1 MIRQRRLEISWYC
14 AFIQEPRSR
23 FSNVF
28 AKTSPAFK
36 KIIAEL
42 LQPGKIYLI
51 CIFWVQLIKNVAV
64 QQDGSI
70 LPFLLEFHE
79 KSWVCGSPRYNMGNY
94 KFFFWFKNL
103 QRSIISKKSKG
114 QKIKIIFFLRNVF
127 FNANI
132 ILVENQILDKTSF

>member
-70 LPFLLEFHE
+70 LPFFLEFHE

-94 KFFFWFKNL
+94 KFFFLVQKPSKVHNFK
-103 QRSIISKKSKG
+103 
-114 QKIKIIFFLRNVF
+114 KIQGAKNKNNFFFVKWVL
-127 FNANI
+127 
-132 ILVENQILDKTSF
+132 